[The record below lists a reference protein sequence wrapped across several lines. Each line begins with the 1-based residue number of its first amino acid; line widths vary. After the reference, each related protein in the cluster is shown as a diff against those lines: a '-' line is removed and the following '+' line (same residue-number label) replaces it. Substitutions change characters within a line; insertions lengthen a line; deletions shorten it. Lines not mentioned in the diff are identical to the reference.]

1 MMRFT
6 FIRYLI
12 VFSLTLLILCFLFI
26 YLIASDINEMTVYKE
41 TDRYNYYSLTYEEIQ
56 NAPRIS
62 QNYYFEFQ
70 PGDGYAPS
78 NAIIFKDATDPEPLR
93 AYLMKLGYV
102 REQHRLRGMEVW
114 CQPNKEGRGPLYLYV
129 DKHAKEVTLT
139 LIQDQPSCSTPST
152 T

>member
-1 MMRFT
+1 MLST
-6 FIRYLI
+6 FVR
-12 VFSLTLLILCFLFI
+12 LLIAISITTLILGGIFI
-26 YLIASDINEMTVYKE
+26 YLIASNINGMTIYKE
-41 TDRYNYYSLTYEEIQ
+41 TDLYNYYSLTNKEIQ

-62 QNYYFEFQ
+62 QNYYFESQ

-78 NAIIFKDATDPEPLR
+78 NAIIFKDAPNPEPLR

-102 REQHRLRGMEVW
+102 REQRRLRGMEVW
-114 CQPNKEGRGPLYLYV
+114 CQPNKEGRGRLYLYV